1 MTTWMEP
8 ASDDPFGLHN
18 LPLCATRDGWVGVRA
33 GELILNLGAA
43 EEAGLLDAGG
53 TFTRAATL
61 NRFLATGR
69 PTWTRVREQLT
80 ELFTGLAGAPHR
92 AAVEAM
98 LHPVAGTALALP
110 FEVADYV
117 DFYSSEEHAKN
128 LSRLFRP
135 DSPSLLPNWKELP
148 IGYHGRAG
156 TVVVSGTDVP
166 RPHGQRKAPDE
177 ERPSYGPSR
186 RLDIEAE
193 LGFVVGAPSTGPVG
207 VDDFRAHVYGAVL
220 VNDWSARDIQAWEYQ
235 PLGPFLGKSFA
246 TSVSPWVVS
255 LDALEPARA
264 AAPVQDPPVLDYLR
278 EAERYSYDIRFEVF
292 WNGTLVSR
300 PPYAG
305 IYWTPAQQLAHLT
318 ANGAWAR
325 TGDLYASGTISGAT
339 PEETGSFIERTW
351 NGAHPVRLADGE
363 TRSFLLDGDTVTISA
378 AARCP
383 GGPSGGA
390 MVGFGEVRGTVVTRV

>member
-1 MTTWMEP
+1 MTTWIEP
-8 ASDDPFGLHN
+8 AADDPFGLHN
-18 LPLCATRDGWVGVRA
+18 LPLCATRAGWTGVRA
-33 GELILNLGAA
+33 GDLILNLAAA
-43 EEAGLLDAGG
+43 EEAGLVDAGG
-53 TFTRAATL
+53 TFTGAKTL

-80 ELFTGLAGAPHR
+80 ELFTGAKTATIEG
-92 AAVEAM
+92 M

-117 DFYSSEEHAKN
+117 DFYSSEEHANN
-128 LSRLFRP
+128 LSRIFRP
-135 DSPSLLPNWKELP
+135 DSPTLLPNWKSLP
-148 IGYHGRAG
+148 VGYHGRAG
-156 TVVVSGTDVP
+156 TVVVSGTDIP

-177 ERPSYGPSR
+177 ERPSHGPSR
-186 RLDIEAE
+186 RLDVEAE
-193 LGFVVGAPSTGPVG
+193 LGFVVGASSEGVIG
-207 VDDFRAHVYGAVL
+207 VDDFREHVFGAVL
-220 VNDWSARDIQAWEYQ
+220 VNDWSARDIQAWEYV

-246 TSVSPWVVS
+246 TSVSPWVVP
-255 LDALEPARA
+255 LDALEPVKA
-264 AAPVQDPPVLDYLR
+264 AAVVQDPPVLPYLR
-278 EAERYSYDIRFEVF
+278 EAERYSYDIRCEIR

-339 PEETGSFIERTW
+339 PEQTGSFIERTW
-351 NGAHPVRLADGE
+351 NGAHPVRLDDGT

-378 AARCP
+378 
-383 GGPSGGA
+383 SGWCSDGVV
-390 MVGFGEVRGTVVTRV
+390 VGFGEVTGTVVTRV

>member
-1 MTTWMEP
+1 VTTWTEP
-8 ASDDPFGLHN
+8 AGDHPFGVHN

-33 GELILNLGAA
+33 GDLILNLGAA

-53 TFTRAATL
+53 AFTRAATL
-61 NRFLATGR
+61 NRFLAAGR
-69 PTWTRVREQLT
+69 PTWTRIREQLT
-80 ELFTGLAGAPHR
+80 DLCAGPRLAGHG
-92 AAVEAM
+92 AM

-117 DFYSSEEHAKN
+117 DFYSSEHHADN

-135 DSPSLLPNWKELP
+135 DAPELLPNWKELP
-148 IGYHGRAG
+148 VGYHGRAG
-156 TVVVSGTDVP
+156 TVVISGTDIP
-166 RPHGQRKAPDE
+166 RPHGQRKTPDE
-177 ERPSYGPSR
+177 DRPSYGPSR
-186 RLDIEAE
+186 RLDVEAE
-193 LGFVVGAPSTGPVG
+193 LGFVVGAPSTGPIG
-207 VDDFRAHVYGAVL
+207 VDDFREHVFGAVL

-246 TSVSPWVVS
+246 TSISPWVVP
-255 LDALEPARA
+255 LDALEPART
-264 AAPVQDPPVLDYLR
+264 AAPVQDPPVLPYLH

-292 WNGTLVSR
+292 WNGTLVSE

-325 TGDLYASGTISGAT
+325 TGDLYASGTISGPA
-339 PEETGSFIERTW
+339 PQQTGSFIERTW
-351 NGAHPVRLADGE
+351 NGAQPVRLEDGS

-378 AARCP
+378 TALC
-383 GGPSGGA
+383 PSGPAGAA

>member
-1 MTTWMEP
+1 MTTWIEP
-8 ASDDPFGLHN
+8 AAGDPFGLHN

-43 EEAGLLDAGG
+43 EAAGVLDAGG
-53 TFTRAATL
+53 TFTGESTL

-80 ELFTGLAGAPHR
+80 DLFTGLSGSARR
-92 AAVEAM
+92 ATIEGM
-98 LHPVAGTALALP
+98 LHPVDGTALALP

-117 DFYSSEEHAKN
+117 DFYSSEEHANN
-128 LSRLFRP
+128 LGKLFRP
-135 DSPSLLPNWKELP
+135 DAPGLLPNWKSLP

-156 TVVVSGTDVP
+156 TVVVSGTEIP

-177 ERPSYGPSR
+177 ERPTYGPSR

-193 LGFVVGAPSTGPVG
+193 LGFVVGAPSAGVID

-255 LDALEPARA
+255 LDALEQARVA
-264 AAPVQDPPVLDYLR
+264 AVVQDPPVLPYLQ
-278 EAERYSYDIRFEVF
+278 EAERYAYDIRFEVR

-305 IYWTPAQQLAHLT
+305 IYWTAAQQLAHLT

-325 TGDLYASGTISGAT
+325 TGDLYASGTISGDT
-339 PEETGSFIERTW
+339 PEQTGSFIERTW
-351 NGAHPVRLADGE
+351 NGAQPVRLDDG
-363 TRSFLLDGDTVTISA
+363 TARSFLLDGDTVTISA
-378 AARCP
+378 
-383 GGPSGGA
+383 GGWCAGGA
-390 MVGFGEVRGTVVTRV
+390 VVGFGEVTGTVVTRV